1 MATTSCPSA
10 ASRLRASARSM
21 GRKPWSITWS
31 ARAPCLADWI
41 GNERRI
47 NVSDGVVTFAKAE
60 TTGTITLNRPPAN
73 SYDIEFMQALEGA
86 IDAADGEPQVKA
98 VILRSASDRF
108 FSAGA
113 DIKAFMANSTEANM
127 AMIRTAHR
135 ALEKMALSP
144 KVFVAAINGH
154 ALGGGLEMALA
165 CDLRFAGQGN
175 YRLGLPEVTLGL
187 LPGNGGTQRLPRLI
201 GANKALEMM
210 LTGETVGP
218 EEAHRLGVVN
228 KLFPA
233 DQLLE
238 ETEAYARKLASGAGA
253 AIGKIKQ
260 AVYQGTDLPLREALA
275 LERELIEPL
284 FNTEDARE
292 GLKAFVEKRQPV
304 YLG

>member
-1 MATTSCPSA
+1 M
-10 ASRLRASARSM
+10 
-21 GRKPWSITWS
+21 
-31 ARAPCLADWI
+31 
-41 GNERRI
+41 
-47 NVSDGVVTFAKAE
+47 SDGVVTFAKAE

-304 YLG
+304 YLGR

>member
-1 MATTSCPSA
+1 VKGE
-10 ASRLRASARSM
+10 L
-21 GRKPWSITWS
+21 
-31 ARAPCLADWI
+31 
-41 GNERRI
+41 
-47 NVSDGVVTFAKAE
+47 NVSQAVVTLAKAE
-60 TTGTITLNRPPAN
+60 AIGTITLNRPPAN

-86 IDAADGEPQVKA
+86 IDAADGDAQVKA
-98 VILRSASDRF
+98 VILKSASDKF

-113 DIKAFMANSTEANM
+113 DIKAFLANSTQANM
-127 AMIRTAHR
+127 EMIRTAHR

-144 KVFVAAINGH
+144 KLFLAAIHGH

-165 CDLRFAGQGN
+165 CDLRFAAEGN

-201 GANKALEMM
+201 GANKALELM

-218 EEAHRLGVVN
+218 EEAHRLGMVN

-233 DQLLE
+233 DRLLE
-238 ETEAYARKLASGAGA
+238 ETEAYARKVASGASA

-260 AVYQGTDLPLREALA
+260 AVYQGTPLALSEGLA
-275 LERELIEPL
+275 LERDLIEPL

-292 GLKAFVEKRQPV
+292 GLTAFVEKRPPV
-304 YLG
+304 YVGR

>member
-1 MATTSCPSA
+1 M
-10 ASRLRASARSM
+10 RGEL
-21 GRKPWSITWS
+21 
-31 ARAPCLADWI
+31 
-41 GNERRI
+41 
-47 NVSDGVVTFAKAE
+47 NVSDAVVTFAKAE

-73 SYDIEFMQALEGA
+73 SYDIEFMQALETA
-86 IDAADGEPQVKA
+86 IDAADGDPQVRA

-144 KVFVAAINGH
+144 KVFMAAINGH

-165 CDLRFAGQGN
+165 CDLRFAGEGN

-210 LTGETVGP
+210 LTGETVSP
-218 EEAHRLGVVN
+218 EEAHQLGMVN

-233 DQLLE
+233 DRLLE
-238 ETEAYARKLASGAGA
+238 ETEAYARKVASGASA

-260 AVYQGTDLPLREALA
+260 AVYQGTALPLKEALA
-275 LERELIEPL
+275 LERDLIEPL
-284 FNTEDARE
+284 FNTEDAQE
-292 GLKAFVEKRQPV
+292 GLTAFVKKRQPV
-304 YLG
+304 YVGR